1 MEIPRNCRDC
11 CFRAGENDCYTC
23 GYALLTGKTRMAQ
36 PAGAGCTYK
45 VKGQRYREDTVPK
58 DLLTALKQKQEPPK
72 PVKKCVLPEQQ
83 EQRKKRGCTKIR
95 EAACMELYRSGLSDA
110 KIAADLGVSKD
121 GVAKWRRRNGLPATN
136 TNETKGSEYMA
147 RKNTVQKYDAE
158 DKKMEHPK
166 VPFAEKEQVPAQEIR
181 DWAKQMREEK
191 EKLQADL
198 KKETARGDALEAENR
213 QLKQKPS
220 PGREAICENARPCEH
235 AEPVMALPVLTELL
249 GKIAQGWPTA
259 RLSGNP
265 GACRALALHVTYG
278 GDGKERDV
286 EVQLLA

>member
-1 MEIPRNCRDC
+1 MKIPQYCRDC
-11 CFRAGENDCYTC
+11 CFRAGETDCYTC

-58 DLLTALKQKQEPPK
+58 DLLVLLKQRQEPPK
-72 PVKKCVLPEQQ
+72 PVKKCVLPEQK
-83 EQRKKRGCTKIR
+83 EPRKKRGCTKIR
-95 EAACMELYRSGLSDA
+95 EPACMELYRSGLSDA
-110 KIAADLGVSKD
+110 KIAAELGVSKD
-121 GVAKWRRRNGLPATN
+121 GVTKWRRRNGLPATN
-136 TNETKGSEYMA
+136 TINTKGLEHMA
-147 RKNTVQKYDAE
+147 RKKAVQESDDGIKT
-158 DKKMEHPK
+158 MEAKK
-166 VPFAEKEQVPAQEIR
+166 VPCVEKEQVPAQEIR
-181 DWAKQMREEK
+181 DWVKQIREEK

-198 KKETARGDALEAENR
+198 KKATARGDELEAENR
-213 QLKQKPS
+213 QLRQKPEQ
-220 PGREAICENARPCEH
+220 GNEAVCNSAG
-235 AEPVMALPVLTELL
+235 PVMALPVLTELL

>member
-1 MEIPRNCRDC
+1 MEIPRYCRDC
-11 CFRAGENDCYTC
+11 CFRAGAMDCYTC
-23 GYALLTGKTRMAQ
+23 GYALLTGKTRMAH

-58 DLLTALKQKQEPPK
+58 DLLASLKQRQEPPK
-72 PVKKCVLPEQQ
+72 PIKKCVLPEQK
-83 EQRKKRGCTKIR
+83 EPRKKRGCTKIR
-95 EAACMELYRSGLSDA
+95 EPACMELYRSGLSDG
-110 KIAADLGVSKD
+110 KIAAELGVSKD

-136 TNETKGSEYMA
+136 TTNMEGMEYMA
-147 RKNTVQKYDAE
+147 RKKAVQEYDAE
-158 DKKMEHPK
+158 AKTMEPKKA
-166 VPFAEKEQVPAQEIR
+166 PFGEKEQVPAQEIR

-198 KKETARGDALEAENR
+198 KKATARGDELEAENR
-213 QLKQKPS
+213 QLRQEQQES
-220 PGREAICENARPCEH
+220 ETADGDTET
-235 AEPVMALPVLTELL
+235 VMALPVLTELL